1 MKRRDRSNKG
11 NIILFPD
18 LEKRLMEKG
27 LEKLQQ
33 KEYREAIHLFSEA
46 KNLDP
51 ENTEIHIGLVL
62 AYFESGDFKEAKLLS
77 KEMLKEGIGDYFQI
91 VELYISILVQLNE
104 YEEIAAVIEALLEEK
119 EIPPEKFEHFSK
131 MLHFSKKMIESKKEK
146 PVEEENFYSLHEDK
160 KNLFSSQDPKEQILK
175 VAKLS
180 KQNIRPFIE
189 EIKSYFISEEGHPFL
204 KTMLLNILK
213 EQEYEK
219 EVRVNK
225 FGKSETLIPA
235 ELTDIREQNK
245 MSEITYKLKDT
256 LENEDPVLFENIKT
270 LIERHFFLMY
280 PFDFGPTDPAVWAA
294 AYHFIGSE
302 YFGSAHSVGDF
313 AKKYNTSEAEI
324 NKALKMIREVEEI
337 SYPII

>member
-1 MKRRDRSNKG
+1 MKKRDRNNKD

-27 LEKLQQ
+27 LEKLQL
-33 KEYREAIHLFSEA
+33 KEYHEAIHLFSEA

-62 AYFESGDFKEAKLLS
+62 AYFESGNLGEAKLLA
-77 KEMLKEGIGDYFQI
+77 KEMLKKGIGDYSQI

-104 YEEIAAVIEALLEEK
+104 YEEIIAVIEALLEEK
-119 EIPPEKFEHFSK
+119 AIPPEKFEHFSRI
-131 MLHFSKKMIESKKEK
+131 LHLSKKMIESKKEK
-146 PVEEENFYSLHEDK
+146 RVAEENLHSIYEDK
-160 KNLFSSQDPKEQILK
+160 KKLFSSHDPKEQILK
-175 VAKLS
+175 VAKIS

-213 EQEYEK
+213 EQEYKK

-225 FGKSETLIPA
+225 FGKTEYLIPA
-235 ELTDIREQNK
+235 KLTDIREQNK
-245 MSEITYKLKDT
+245 MFEITYMLKDT

-280 PFDFGPTDPAVWAA
+280 PFDFSPTDPSVWAA
-294 AYHFIGSE
+294 AYHYIGTE
-302 YFGSAHSVGDF
+302 YFGSARSVGEF
-313 AKKYNTSEAEI
+313 AEKYNASAEEI
-324 NKALKMIREVEEI
+324 NKALKIIREIDKI

>member
-1 MKRRDRSNKG
+1 MKRRDLSNKG

-18 LEKRLMEKG
+18 LEKRLKEKG

-33 KEYREAIHLFSEA
+33 KKYHEAIHLFSEA

-51 ENTEIHIGLVL
+51 KNTEIHIGLVL
-62 AYFESGDFKEAKLLS
+62 AYFESGNLREAKMLA
-77 KEMLKEGIGDYFQI
+77 KEMLNEGIGDYFQI

-119 EIPPEKFEHFSK
+119 EIPPEKFEQFSR
-131 MLHFSKKMIESKKEK
+131 MLHLSKKMFKGKNEK
-146 PVEEENFYSLHEDK
+146 RDEEENLHSLQENK
-160 KNLFSSQDPKEQILK
+160 NNLFSSNDPKEQILK
-175 VAKLS
+175 VAKIS
-180 KQNIRPFIE
+180 KQNIRPFVE
-189 EIKSYFISEEGHPFL
+189 EIKTYFISEEGHPFL

-219 EVRVNK
+219 EVRVYK
-225 FGKSETLIPA
+225 FGRSEYFIPVKLA
-235 ELTDIREQNK
+235 DIREQNK
-245 MSEITYKLKDT
+245 MFEITYMLKDT
-256 LENEDPVLFENIKT
+256 LENEDPVLFKNIKT

-280 PFDFGPTDPAVWAA
+280 PFDFGPSNPSVWAA

-302 YFGSAHSVGDF
+302 YFGSAHSVGEF
-313 AKKYNTSEAEI
+313 AEKYNASPEDI
-324 NKALKMIREVEEI
+324 KKAMKIIREVEEI